1 MNLLHECKKVWLA
14 SQVETIKT
22 QGRTE
27 KKGKTTSSGR
37 EDAMNE
43 AREEVAYR
51 AATAS
56 KNRRKHSFN
65 ITVRVY
71 PLKSH
76 MTKDSSAQGFGAG
89 QIWHDS
95 GSGNNHKTSTSDF
108 IL

>member
-1 MNLLHECKKVWLA
+1 
-14 SQVETIKT
+14 
-22 QGRTE
+22 
-27 KKGKTTSSGR
+27 
-37 EDAMNE
+37 MNE
-43 AREEVAYR
+43 AREEVGYR